1 MSLVNVLGKF
11 GSTVVSKSVFTST
24 PAKYALTVSPNS
36 SSVNIGGIDYPAVNE
51 GTTVTF
57 ELVPN
62 KVNKFNYGA
71 VVPYNITGIE
81 IADLVNSNLTGQ
93 FIVGTDMVRTFTIDE
108 DANDDSINEIMT
120 MTVVNPA
127 PTNAVGLSASVYI
140 ADSSKAPP
148 SYTLYLSGNGSTTGF
163 VYEDIGTTV
172 TFALKTR
179 GVYHGTQIPYTI
191 TGIDINDLD
200 TGSALLQG
208 YFTVSSIITAGWLND
223 KEFPNPLPE
232 DITYVTFNIKKDGI
246 IEGNETMVIT
256 LSSHVDPVRGILTAT
271 EGRTAQVIIKDEIT
285 WSSWT
290 PELSTVCLGQSLTQ
304 TRISNYNITESRL
317 ETGTRSP
324 VWSSWTPD
332 LSTVCLGQSFT
343 QTKTDLNGKCVNQT
357 QIVLGTR
364 EPVWSPW
371 TPALSTVDVGVTL
384 TQTRVDEN
392 MLCNSQTQIV
402 TRDEPGLSSNIALFV
417 RGEGPNDSN
426 NKTFVDSSQNFST
439 ITAVGSPT
447 QGSFGPFPLNGSSY
461 SSTLHGGSG
470 YFNGTTDY
478 LTVPASSNFNF
489 ANGTAFTVEFFINP
503 LSLKTGSG
511 YNGFATIISTA
522 KVYPNGWRIEIGPT
536 GIIFYTYSNSAVITT
551 PISLNTWTHIAIVH
565 DGTTTKMYKD
575 GVLSGSAAATWI
587 ASTSDLVIGGLMS
600 GPYTYY
606 YNGYISNLRFTK
618 GAVLYPSNFALP
630 TSPLTLLSN
639 GGATPST
646 APTSGQVS
654 LLCNFLNGG
663 IIDSTA
669 NNDLITLGN
678 IKIST
683 SVKKSGTGSLY
694 FPPASYTSYVTA
706 PPSSLYNLHN
716 NVDFTIECWVNFSGL
731 ASRWGS
737 NDYHYILSNSQM
749 ALFTFAWAGKRNRK
763 QPHYLYFNIGPNSV
777 PTSFSPA
784 INTWYH
790 IAVTRQSG
798 NLTIW
803 VDGTSQA
810 TQTIDNLASSDKYPL
825 NIGNRDANTDPNI
838 FFPGYIDNFKITKG
852 AAVYTAP
859 FTPPLT

>member
-57 ELVPN
+57 VLVPN

-81 IADLVNSNLTGQ
+81 TADLVNGNLTGQ

-120 MTVVNPA
+120 MSVVNPA

-200 TGSALLQG
+200 TGSASLQG

-271 EGRTAQVIIKDEIT
+271 EGRTAQVIIKDEM
-285 WSSWT
+285 
-290 PELSTVCLGQSLTQ
+290 PEVLSNEV
-304 TRISNYNITESRL
+304 
-317 ETGTRSP
+317 
-324 VWSSWTPD
+324 V
-332 LSTVCLGQSFT
+332 
-343 QTKTDLNGKCVNQT
+343 
-357 QIVLGTR
+357 
-364 EPVWSPW
+364 
-371 TPALSTVDVGVTL
+371 
-384 TQTRVDEN
+384 
-392 MLCNSQTQIV
+392 
-402 TRDEPGLSSNIALFV
+402 LFV
-417 RGEGPNDSN
+417 KGEGPNDSQN
-426 NKTFVDSSQNFST
+426 NTFLDSSTNNFA
-439 ITAVGSPT
+439 ITRVGTTT
-447 QGSFGPFPLNGSSY
+447 QGSFSPHALNGSAYNPSV
-461 SSTLHGGSG
+461 HGGSG
-470 YFNGTTDY
+470 YFDGTTDY
-478 LTVPASSNFNF
+478 LDCGAAILNTTGNFTIECWIYVTGKSGTFRNIIGQYINGNANRTSFAVDENNKLTWTTVGSITELLSLNPISENIWTHVCIVRNGSGSNNTSMYINGIVQGSYTDTTNF
-489 ANGTAFTVEFFINP
+489 AQTNT
-503 LSLKTGSG
+503 
-511 YNGFATIISTA
+511 
-522 KVYPNGWRIEIGPT
+522 WIGQ
-536 GIIFYTYSNSAVITT
+536 GQGYSN
-551 PISLNTWTHIAIVH
+551 
-565 DGTTTKMYKD
+565 
-575 GVLSGSAAATWI
+575 
-587 ASTSDLVIGGLMS
+587 GLFV
-600 GPYTYY
+600 
-606 YNGYISNLRFTK
+606 GYISNLRITTT
-618 GAVLYPSNFALP
+618 AIYTSNFALP
-630 TSPLTLLSN
+630 TSPLTLTSN

-654 LLCNFLNGG
+654 LLCNFTNGG

-669 NNDLITLGN
+669 KNDLTTVGN
-678 IKIST
+678 AKVST
-683 SVKKSGTGSLY
+683 SVVKYGTGSIAFDGSSYLTVPQNNLMSLGTQPFTLEGWFYANSYPSDGLY
-694 FPPASYTSYVTA
+694 TALMSLGRGAFSNTISSGWALVVGLNSIAFGRWANGSVQIYPVSMVMPVKSWQHYAVVRDSSNNLSIFLNGNIILNTTSTLA
-706 PPSSLYNLHN
+706 FD
-716 NVDFTIECWVNFSGL
+716 NVNSDPLCIGIWRSGSTNVNRF
-731 ASRWGS
+731 
-737 NDYHYILSNSQM
+737 
-749 ALFTFAWAGKRNRK
+749 F
-763 QPHYLYFNIGPNSV
+763 
-777 PTSFSPA
+777 
-784 INTWYH
+784 
-790 IAVTRQSG
+790 
-798 NLTIW
+798 
-803 VDGTSQA
+803 DGYM
-810 TQTIDNLASSDKYPL
+810 DDL
-825 NIGNRDANTDPNI
+825 R
-838 FFPGYIDNFKITKG
+838 ITKG
-852 AAVYTAP
+852 VAVYTSN